1 MPTVPSHGVHGHLHR
16 EGCLELEC
24 DANQTPEAEISCLRR
39 FLCWAG
45 FFVPVCCEICVHA
58 KQGFNRSEILRE
70 DGLLPPQL
78 DEFPTFA
85 ELICRVCLAQVLML
99 MVWQFGR
106 ALAHKKVCQFL
117 SVSFQ
122 HSAPSHLLPAL
133 ALALFTFVIGVWG
146 CHVGDEGLPAWAL
159 SYSHICDIFCHGIV
173 ASALMGLGFDIA
185 RAAREGWLLN
195 LLKQFVLC
203 QDTVEAHGVSGR
215 EGETE
220 FGQFLTLSFH
230 STQSASEAHAGR
242 KSLCD
247 ILRICFMW
255 ASFIFMLWA
264 YTLSAYFPSLAPEW
278 IGTFVDFVGR
288 FCWAGISF
296 WLVSFA
302 LSMRDTS
309 RCRRREG
316 TPGRI
321 GDLPTARP
329 DAEDTAEVGV
339 TAGGRPLL
347 TAALAPTCQ
356 GAVSNDTLT
365 PARQVQV

>member
-1 MPTVPSHGVHGHLHR
+1 S
-16 EGCLELEC
+16 LELEC
-24 DANQTPEAEISCLRR
+24 DANRTPNAEISCLRR

-45 FFVPVCCEICVHA
+45 FFVPVCCEVCLHA
-58 KQGFNRSEILRE
+58 KQGFNKSEILRE

-78 DEFPTFA
+78 DEFLTFA
-85 ELICRVCLAQVLML
+85 ELVCRVCLAQVLMF

-106 ALAHKKVCQFL
+106 ALAHNKVCQLL
-117 SVSFQ
+117 SSCQ
-122 HSAPSHLLPAL
+122 HSTPSRLLPAL
-133 ALALFTFVIGVWG
+133 ALALFTFAIGVWG
-146 CHVGDEGLPAWAL
+146 CNVGDEGLPAWAL
-159 SYSHICDIFCHGIV
+159 SYSHVCDIFCHGIV
-173 ASALMGLGFDIA
+173 ASALMGLGFDVV

-195 LLKQFVLC
+195 LFKQFVFC

-230 STQSASEAHAGR
+230 STQSASEAHAGH

-255 ASFIFMLWA
+255 TSFLFMLWA
-264 YTLSAYFPSLAPEW
+264 YTLSVYFPGLAPEW

-296 WLVSFA
+296 WLVSCA
-302 LSMRDTS
+302 LSMRDTA
-309 RCRRREG
+309 RCHRREAN
-316 TPGRI
+316 PGQS

-347 TAALAPTCQ
+347 TTALASTCQ
-356 GAVSNDTLT
+356 GAASNDMLT
-365 PARQVQV
+365 PAR